1 MKIIEN
7 IKDQWNIYRHLKKG
21 EHFSRREKIAI
32 LKMIKLSRLEYKK
45 RILFFSGLCIV
56 LAHFEFIITNDYFET
71 ITNKLKLVY
80 HNPLYYESQG
90 LKCLKGK
97 IDNPI
102 GYWWDRKDRE
112 SRLKALDIL
121 EHVIIND

>member
-7 IKDQWNIYRHLKKG
+7 IKDWWNIYRHLKKG
-21 EHFSRREKIAI
+21 EHFSRREKIVI
-32 LKMIKLSRLEYKK
+32 LKMIKLSRLEYKEENSIF
-45 RILFFSGLCIV
+45 RGLCVV
-56 LAHFEFIITNDYFET
+56 LAHFEFIITNDYLET

-80 HNPLYYESQG
+80 HNSLYYESQG
-90 LKCLKGK
+90 LKCLKG
-97 IDNPI
+97 NI

-121 EHVIIND
+121 EHAIIND